1 MAAASSMRA
10 AGTSMRVGA
19 LHDWPELLHI
29 DVRSRVMAL
38 GRSASSRMMLA
49 DLPPS
54 SWATRFTVGAAARA
68 TSTPARVEP
77 VNDTMSTSGWA
88 DSGAPTLT
96 PSPWTRLNTPA
107 GTPAS
112 SRISAKTMAFKG
124 ATSDGF
130 RTIVQP
136 AARAGAT
143 LQAIWLSGQFHGVIS
158 AHTPIGSRTTSVVP
172 ISSSKSNSAST
183 RAGREEVTEAGA
195 GLGPLRHPQRRAHLP
210 ADRPRRA
217 RPCGPCRPR

>member
-1 MAAASSMRA
+1 
-10 AGTSMRVGA
+10 
-19 LHDWPELLHI
+19 
-29 DVRSRVMAL
+29 
-38 GRSASSRMMLA
+38 MMLA

-96 PSPWTRLNTPA
+96 PSPWTRLKTPA

-183 RAGREEVTEAGA
+183 RRAVRKWPRPAPAWARCAIQSGA
-195 GLGPLRHPQRRAHLP
+195 PISRLMTSPSSPMRPL
-210 ADRPRRA
+210 
-217 RPCGPCRPR
+217 